1 MQVVMVDS
9 TNRDDEFVAYTAPEC
24 TRLCKGEMM
33 RIRGHSAAHEA
44 RLSQYE
50 TPVILIA
57 QANRFSQSTDC
68 IAARLLLGG
77 PHRCFLA
84 GTRVRRAGH
93 PGLVR
98 DSMRRLMAGWIIR
111 HSTLGRTVTSPIRGA
126 DRGEPCPEPLLHHFR
141 VCSCQRVLG
150 RQIPMRPGR
159 RLVRRIY
166 SRHLLNQ
173 ALPKA
178 CR

>member
-1 MQVVMVDS
+1 MVDS
-9 TNRDDEFVAYTAPEC
+9 ADRDDEFVAHSALER

-33 RIRGHSAAHEA
+33 RIRRQTAAHEA
-44 RLSQYE
+44 RLSQHE
-50 TPVILIA
+50 SSVILIA

-68 IAARLLLGG
+68 IAARLLFGG

-84 GTRVRRAGH
+84 GSRVRRAGH
-93 PGLVR
+93 PGLLR
-98 DSMRRLMAGWIIR
+98 HSMRRLM
-111 HSTLGRTVTSPIRGA
+111 TLGRTVTSTMRGV
-126 DRGEPCPEPLLHHFR
+126 DRGEPYSEPLLHYFR
-141 VCSCQRVLG
+141 VCTCQRVLG

-178 CR
+178 LPIAVFRGP